1 MSTLELILLLVLSF
15 LPPIFYTI
23 WIRNTETYHREAWI
37 AIGAC
42 FLWGATI
49 SVIAALI
56 LEILLNTS
64 ITITY
69 TQTNLIALISV
80 VIIAPICE
88 ELAKPLSFRIPIV
101 KKNFE
106 EPEDGLIYGAI
117 AGLGFSATE
126 NLIYGIGFLQEGILL
141 FIILMLTRS
150 FGGCILHASA
160 TALTGY
166 GYGQHRLK
174 HTRLLTLV
182 PYLIIAILLH
192 SAYNFLLSIPSIGT
206 YGGLLLAFAIITV
219 TMILIRKTIKR
230 LDQQNK

>member
-1 MSTLELILLLVLSF
+1 MNNLELSLLLLLSF
-15 LPPIFYTI
+15 LPPILYTI
-23 WIRNTETYHREAWI
+23 WMRNTEKYHRETWKAI
-37 AIGAC
+37 AAC

-56 LEILLNTS
+56 LEIIFNIPIS
-64 ITITY
+64 IRY
-69 TQTNLIALISV
+69 DQTNLVSLISV

-88 ELAKPLSFRIPIV
+88 ELAKPLALRIPLV

-106 EPEDGLIYGAI
+106 EPEDGFIYGAI

-126 NLIYGIGFLQEGILL
+126 NLVYGIGFLQEGMIL

-166 GYGQHRLK
+166 GYGQHLLK
-174 HTRLLTLV
+174 HTRLLSVL
-182 PYLIIAILLH
+182 PYLIFAILLH
-192 SAYNFLLSIPSIGT
+192 SIYNLLLSIPNIGT
-206 YGGLLLAFAIITV
+206 YGGLLLAFSIISI
-219 TMILIRKTIKR
+219 TMILIRKKIQK
-230 LDQQNK
+230 LDQQNQ